1 MGSVTATQNNFLS
14 DPNLS
19 TWEASGKVSVIRNHI
34 EQRAG
39 TGSDSLIYS
48 ITGQTFSSLG

>member
-14 DPNLS
+14 DPNLP

-39 TGSDSLIYS
+39 SGSDSLIYS